1 MSRSRS
7 YVSHRS
13 GSSLKKSEI
22 NLTLL
27 YGIMVVAP
35 AALYLSIIKLMVFL
49 VLTYFP
55 QTILLWVDD
64 VLTLWRFPVV
74 VVIEAGITGIARP
87 AITTTA
93 VIAPTVTAV
102 INVFTGGV
110 THTETS
116 R

>member
-1 MSRSRS
+1 
-7 YVSHRS
+7 
-13 GSSLKKSEI
+13 
-22 NLTLL
+22 
-27 YGIMVVAP
+27 MVVAP

-87 AITTTA
+87 TITTSALT
-93 VIAPTVTAV
+93 APTVTAV
-102 INVFTGGV
+102 IHVFAGGMA
-110 THTETS
+110 HTETF